1 MVNFKRASQLFFKSP
16 IKWVLLSLGLMYST
30 VHAQNQYP
38 SKPIKI
44 VTPFAVGSV
53 SDISIRHIGNRLGQ
67 RIKTQILIENITG
80 AGGVS
85 AAKLVLS
92 APNDGYSIAL
102 LSSATA
108 LSVSLIKNYP
118 IHPSTDFTAIA
129 SISDFANVIASNPTS
144 KFTDFAKFIKEAQA
158 NPGKL
163 NIGTTVIGTSTHMT
177 ANLFKSVSGL
187 SFQIIPYKGPSELF
201 IALMRGDVDLIVQ
214 SYGGLKDHIDNQQ
227 VHPIGV
233 SSSKRVPTL
242 PNTPTIEEY
251 GFKNFEVSTWNGF
264 FAVQSTP
271 EKVINFLNNEV
282 NAILKEADTIKR
294 FSELGI
300 EPKVSSPQELG
311 ERMKSEI
318 EKWNKVVRTMEPL

>member
-1 MVNFKRASQLFFKSP
+1 M
-16 IKWVLLSLGLMYST
+16 KWMLLSLGLICST
-30 VHAQNQYP
+30 ATAQSSYP

-44 VTPFAVGSV
+44 ISPFAVGSV
-53 SDISIRHIGNRLGQ
+53 SDISIRYIGNRLGQ
-67 RIKTQILIENITG
+67 RVKTQVLIENLTG

-108 LSVSLIKNYP
+108 LGVSLIKNYP
-118 IHPSTDFTAIA
+118 IHPTTDFVAIA

-144 KFTDFAKFIKEAQA
+144 KFTDLTQFIKEAQA
-158 NPGKL
+158 NPGKM
-163 NIGTTVIGTSTHMT
+163 NVGTTVIGNSTHMT

-187 SFQIIPYKGPSELF
+187 NFQIIPYKGPSELF

-214 SYGGLKDHIDNQQ
+214 SYGGLKDHIDNRQA
-227 VHPIGV
+227 HPIAV
-233 SSSKRVPTL
+233 SSSKRVSTL
-242 PNTPTIEEY
+242 PNTQTVEEY

-264 FAVQSTP
+264 FAAQSTS
-271 EKVINFLNNEV
+271 EKIIYFLNNEV
-282 NAILKEADTIKR
+282 NTILKEADTVKR
-294 FSELGI
+294 FAELGI
-300 EPKVSSPQELG
+300 EPKISSPQALG

-318 EKWNKVVRTMEPL
+318 EKWNKVVRSMEPL

>member
-1 MVNFKRASQLFFKSP
+1 MLNFKVANQLFFQFP
-16 IKWVLLSLGLMYST
+16 IKWVLLCLGFIYST
-30 VHAQNQYP
+30 VTAQSQYP

-53 SDISIRHIGNRLGQ
+53 SDISIRYIGNRLSQ
-67 RIKTQILIENITG
+67 KIKTQILIENMTG

-85 AAKLVLS
+85 AAKVVLS

-118 IHPSTDFTAIA
+118 IHPNTDFVAIA

-144 KFTDFAKFIKEAQA
+144 KFTDLAKFIREAQA
-158 NPGKL
+158 HPGKM
-163 NIGTTVIGTSTHMT
+163 NIGTTVIGNSTHMT
-177 ANLFKSVSGL
+177 ANLLKSVSGL
-187 SFQIIPYKGPSELF
+187 NFLIVPYKGPSELF
-201 IALMRGDVDLIVQ
+201 IALMRGDVDLIIQ
-214 SYGGLKDHIDNQQ
+214 SYGALKDHIDNQQ
-227 VHPIGV
+227 INPIGV

-242 PNTPTIEEY
+242 PNTQTIEEY

-264 FAVQSTP
+264 FAAQSTP
-271 EKVINFLNNEV
+271 EKIIAFLNNEV

-294 FSELGI
+294 FSDLGI
-300 EPKVSSPQELG
+300 EPRISTPQELG
-311 ERMKSEI
+311 DRMKSEI
-318 EKWNKVVRTMEPL
+318 EKWNKVVRAMEPI